1 VLQVSPVGSLN
12 VGTMSGEFFGLKVV
26 GSYGFDQD
34 TAIVGDSSALL
45 VGENGGNPVEMRV
58 TEPSIGGYEIG
69 LIGAFQAAVFDAN
82 RFYHLGT
89 HL

>member
-1 VLQVSPVGSLN
+1 VLQVSPVGSLD
-12 VGTMSGEFFGLKVV
+12 VGSMSGNFFGLKVV

-34 TAIVGDSSALL
+34 TAIVGDSGALL
-45 VGENGGNPVEMRV
+45 IGENAGNPVEMRV
-58 TEPSIGGYEIG
+58 VEPDIAGWQIG
-69 LIGAFQAAVFDAN
+69 LVGAFNAAVFDIN

>member
-1 VLQVSPVGSLN
+1 MT
-12 VGTMSGEFFGLKVV
+12 GTFFGMNVV

-34 TAIVGDSSALL
+34 VAIVGDSSALL
-45 VGENGGNPVEMRV
+45 IGENAGNPVEMRV
-58 TEPSIGGYEIG
+58 IEPNVGGYQVG
-69 LIGAFQAAVFDAN
+69 LIGAFKAAVFDVN